1 MKKLLIQLSNETL
14 RIQIEDNTSAEIK
27 ISEESEVETFKLTK
41 PYASTSWSELNSSHR
56 EPDNSSFGYPDKL
69 GHEEAVKDKQLE
81 SSSYNNASFVAQE
94 SSNRLRAT
102 TQANNCKKTSCNQIP
117 ASTTSDIDN
126 PAPSIVVRNN
136 NRRNAASYS
145 KRAATEGERRRNRNK
160 RSRKRGG
167 WKTRCGLYWS
177 EVKKAA
183 EFNKLAIEAGLPLN
197 WFVSIHPPAS
207 VLAMGDAIT
216 KRWLSNKAKH
226 IQQTVRGRSVIRQAQ
241 VPCITVYHKDRG
253 GALHCH
259 MLIHVARGNFALE
272 RIADGSI
279 IDVKRAVKEHINYIT
294 KHRLPLSP
302 EFEATTTHRRKSSD
316 PIRGVLISFNQ
327 DAKQIWECRLV
338 SETKNSES

>member
-126 PAPSIVVRNN
+126 PAPSIVLGTITGEM
-136 NRRNAASYS
+136 RR
-145 KRAATEGERRRNRNK
+145 ATRSELSERERERDR
-160 RSRKRGG
+160 RKRP
-167 WKTRCGLYWS
+167 
-177 EVKKAA
+177 EA
-183 EFNKLAIEAGLPLN
+183 ESKVAGK
-197 WFVSIHPPAS
+197 V
-207 VLAMGDAIT
+207 DADFIGQ
-216 KRWLSNKAKH
+216 R
-226 IQQTVRGRSVIRQAQ
+226 
-241 VPCITVYHKDRG
+241 
-253 GALHCH
+253 
-259 MLIHVARGNFALE
+259 F
-272 RIADGSI
+272 
-279 IDVKRAVKEHINYIT
+279 
-294 KHRLPLSP
+294 
-302 EFEATTTHRRKSSD
+302 
-316 PIRGVLISFNQ
+316 
-327 DAKQIWECRLV
+327 CRLG
-338 SETKNSES
+338 SYISWQRKLDGHLTGSFQFIRRPIFWLRETL